1 MDKDFYILLAL
12 VLLQYQMCECGNR
25 YCQEAVD
32 SLEIVTSCPTSKI
45 EWEIAAG
52 HCTEFNVH
60 GGVIQDQMSTPCNN
74 TFPKCDSIYNSSDA
88 YKYPDCYTLVT
99 NGEVSSTTPNFTTKL
114 PSTFTRITSEAPD
127 FVQEQIKK
135 EYTWIIIAAVLLFVS
150 LISIISVALRRKKL
164 FPCYS
169 PTSQHTRFIIG
180 QAFNVCSKVFLLSFL
195 QNENLS
201 FSEGITLANGFGVM
215 ISITSIPNYAL
226 KRCDCGNQRLP
237 ARKTLKALCSETSRH
252 RGKMVG
258 GDLCHQWPNFRII
271 IRFNEWKILRGT
283 SAF

>member
-169 PTSQHTRFIIG
+169 PTSQHTTSSDKTGSTVRLLHNNRCQMIP
-180 QAFNVCSKVFLLSFL
+180 VCFAEKK
-195 QNENLS
+195 
-201 FSEGITLANGFGVM
+201 G
-215 ISITSIPNYAL
+215 
-226 KRCDCGNQRLP
+226 
-237 ARKTLKALCSETSRH
+237 
-252 RGKMVG
+252 
-258 GDLCHQWPNFRII
+258 
-271 IRFNEWKILRGT
+271 
-283 SAF
+283 